1 MHIQRKPLQ
10 NTTIDL
16 VTLLKGNLQ
25 SQDSLSLLI
34 WKIHSGYSTREIRI
48 KIGST
53 KQNQEIQWNC
63 DSLYSYIFS

>member
-25 SQDSLSLLI
+25 SQDSLSLLM
-34 WKIHSGYSTREIRI
+34 WKIQTGYSMKMLLAILI
-48 KIGST
+48 SM
-53 KQNQEIQWNC
+53 NV
-63 DSLYSYIFS
+63 LP